1 MKISRV
7 WAMPSSET
15 FSILPIRNF
24 VFKYLNKSHISIDP
38 FARNFTSPTYTN
50 DLNPNTKAKYHLD
63 SLNFLQILKQ
73 KSIKADLVI
82 FDPPYSPRQIKECY
96 EGIGL
101 KMNGREALRTASW
114 KAEKDVIDQLLKPN
128 GIFLWF
134 NWNSA
139 GMGQKRN
146 YKILEILLVC
156 HGSGHNDTICMAEQ
170 KMPDLFNK

>member
-1 MKISRV
+1 MRISRV

-15 FSILPIRNF
+15 FSILPIRDF
-24 VFKYLNKSHISIDP
+24 VFKYLNKSQISIDP
-38 FARNFTSPTYTN
+38 FARNFISSTYTN

-63 SLNFLQILKQ
+63 SLNFLQMLKQ

-101 KMNGREALRTASW
+101 KMDGREALRTASW
-114 KAEKDVIDQLLKPN
+114 KAEKDVVDQLLKPN

-156 HGSGHNDTICMAEQ
+156 HGAGHNDTICMAEQ